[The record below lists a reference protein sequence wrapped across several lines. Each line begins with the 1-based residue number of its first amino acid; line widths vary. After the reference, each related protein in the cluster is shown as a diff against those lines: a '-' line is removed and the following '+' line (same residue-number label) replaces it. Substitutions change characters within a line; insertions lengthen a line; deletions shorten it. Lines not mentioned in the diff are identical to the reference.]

1 MGKGCDSIMVKLA
14 DGRRIFESA
23 GYWYISGS
31 NQMFNTQAEALI
43 MDDKIR
49 IIGEV
54 QNYMGILTG
63 IVSLNAYITAND
75 YGQGAKNAVTD
86 AEAMSVKGNLL
97 ATDIFSSMDI
107 LSQIED
113 LLTNKIPTQENYMPV
128 VNLVRAK

>member
-1 MGKGCDSIMVKLA
+1 MVKLA